1 MYASIGQRVSESVHL
16 SQVFSDADKIRD
28 SDRFQGML
36 KGLTIQP
43 AECYD
48 NKFSDDVSVSF
59 NLKMFFLNIRQ
70 NFRKKYFQNFY
81 FDLRLS

>member
-28 SDRFQGML
+28 SDRFLGML

-48 NKFSDDVSVSF
+48 NKFSDDVLSVSF
-59 NLKMFFLNIRQ
+59 NIKMFFLNIRQ
-70 NFRKKYFQNFY
+70 KF
-81 FDLRLS
+81 

>member
-16 SQVFSDADKIRD
+16 NQVFSDADKIRD

-43 AECYD
+43 AETYD

-59 NLKMFFLNIRQ
+59 NIKMFFLNIRQ
-70 NFRKKYFQNFY
+70 KF
-81 FDLRLS
+81 